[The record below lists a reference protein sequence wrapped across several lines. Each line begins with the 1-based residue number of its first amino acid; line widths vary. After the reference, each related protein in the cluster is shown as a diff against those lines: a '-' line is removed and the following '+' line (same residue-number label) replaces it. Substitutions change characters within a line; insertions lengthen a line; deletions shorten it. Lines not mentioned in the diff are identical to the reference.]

1 MRVFMTYTALPV
13 LAAALLLFGGCGDDN
28 DDGNGHTTK
37 HSYEITVTNLTA
49 GQPFSPVGIVLHT
62 EGYHAFAVG
71 EAASEGLEMMAEGG
85 DVTTLLED
93 ADGMDSVT
101 ATASGSGIILPGA
114 SETVTVNSLKET
126 RLSLV
131 SMLVNTN
138 DAFTG
143 LDGGDISELASGE
156 SMTFYLNTYD
166 AGTELNSET
175 AATVPGPAGNGEG
188 LNSAR
193 DDNDMVTLHPGVIT
207 SDDGLD
213 SSTLTAI
220 HKWDN
225 PTAMV
230 TITRE

>member
-1 MRVFMTYTALPV
+1 MQGISIVIPTLN
-13 LAAALLLFGGCGDDN
+13 GG
-28 DDGNGHTTK
+28 
-37 HSYEITVTNLTA
+37 
-49 GQPFSPVGIVLHT
+49 
-62 EGYHAFAVG
+62 
-71 EAASEGLEMMAEGG
+71 
-85 DVTTLLED
+85 
-93 ADGMDSVT
+93 
-101 ATASGSGIILPGA
+101 
-114 SETVTVNSLKET
+114 
-126 RLSLV
+126 LSLV